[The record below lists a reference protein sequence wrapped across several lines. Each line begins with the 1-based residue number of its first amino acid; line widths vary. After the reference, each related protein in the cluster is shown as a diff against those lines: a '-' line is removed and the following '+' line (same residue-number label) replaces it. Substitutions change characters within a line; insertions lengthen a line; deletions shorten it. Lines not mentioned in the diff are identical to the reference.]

1 MKKADPG
8 EKQIVIRI
16 EPKDKKVLEAE
27 AEAEMLSL
35 SAYLRRLILM
45 HPNRKTKK

>member
-1 MKKADPG
+1 MKPKAPG
-8 EKQIVIRI
+8 EIQIVIRI
-16 EPKDKKVLEAE
+16 NAKDKKALEAE

-45 HPNRKTKK
+45 HPHRKGKK